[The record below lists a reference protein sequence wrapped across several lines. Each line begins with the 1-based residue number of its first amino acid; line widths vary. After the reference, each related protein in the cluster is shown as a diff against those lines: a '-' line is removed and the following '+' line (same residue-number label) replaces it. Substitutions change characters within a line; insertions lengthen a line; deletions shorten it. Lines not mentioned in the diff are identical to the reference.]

1 VSRTFPTWHLFRISS
16 FGFPVAGLTGLGL
29 LCLMSQ
35 AALAMTSGSLALART
50 FDKTVVVTNS
60 PILVMATLTN
70 TSPDTLRGF
79 FYFDELPSGLTVT
92 NLSVTLSGLSLTNFS
107 LESGLDGD
115 VYAGCTPWR
124 WRLET
129 PTNFVEGN
137 PLPPQGVVQIVF
149 SISCAS
155 TGTFILQ
162 QFGCAACQPDKTN
175 TLYGCNETNDQ
186 QAVTFVSALNT
197 PPVLPVQT
205 DRTLTGQQAL
215 LVTNTASDA
224 DIPANSLSYQLT
236 EAPTGAAIDT
246 NGVITWA
253 PTVAQAPGTNVFTTV
268 VTDYNPWAVNAQDLS
283 ATNSFRVVVNAIHNG
298 PTLPAQTDLTIA
310 ELTTLTL
317 INTAID
323 TDLPVLA
330 LTYSLINPPSG
341 LTISSNGVIS
351 WTPSEAQGPGTNVIT
366 TIVTD
371 NGTPPLSTTNSFIVV
386 VNEINTPPVLPG
398 QSDRTLMGQQALL
411 VTNTASD
418 ADIPTNS
425 LSYQLALAPAGA
437 AIDTNGVITWTPTLA
452 HMPGTNVF
460 TTVVT
465 DYNQWA
471 VNAQHLSAT
480 NSFDV
485 VVRAP
490 PTPPEITSLHI
501 SNGLAVITWTS
512 SAGIGYRVQCVEN
525 QTDTNWTDLQPDITA
540 SGPSAM
546 ATDAAGLL
554 SQRFYRIVL
563 VAP

>member
-1 VSRTFPTWHLFRISS
+1 LFRISS
-16 FGFPVAGLTGLGL
+16 FGFPVAGLVGLGL

-35 AALAMTSGSLALART
+35 AALAVTSGSLALART

-162 QFGCAACQPDKTN
+162 QLGCAACQPDKTN

-186 QAVTFVSALNT
+186 QTVTFVSALNT
-197 PPVLPVQT
+197 PPMLPVLT

-236 EAPTGAAIDT
+236 EAPAGAAIDT

-253 PTVAQAPGTNVFTTV
+253 PTVAQVPGTNAFTTV
-268 VTDYNPWAVNAQDLS
+268 VTDYNPWAANAQHLS

-298 PTLPAQTDLTIA
+298 PTLPAQTNLTIA

-317 INTAID
+317 TNTALD

-330 LTYSLINPPSG
+330 LTYSLVNPPAG
-341 LTISSNGVIS
+341 LTISGNGVIT
-351 WTPSEAQGPGTNVIT
+351 WMPSEAQGPGTNTVT

-371 NGTPPLSTTNSFIVV
+371 NGGPPLSMTNSFVVV
-386 VNEINTPPVLPG
+386 VNEINTPPVLPV
-398 QSDRTLMGQQALL
+398 QSDRTLTGQQALQ

-418 ADIPTNS
+418 ADIPANS
-425 LSYQLALAPAGA
+425 LSYQLTGAPAGA
-437 AIDTNGVITWTPTLA
+437 AIDTNGVITWTPTVA
-452 HMPGTNVF
+452 QVPGTNVF

-465 DYNQWA
+465 DYNLWA

-480 NSFDV
+480 NTFDV
-485 VVRAP
+485 VVGAAP
-490 PTPPEITSLHI
+490 TAPEITSLNI
-501 SNGLAVITWTS
+501 SNGLIVITWTS
-512 SAGIGYRVQCVEN
+512 YAGRGYRVQYVDN
-525 QTDTNWTDLQPDITA
+525 QSDTNWTDLQLDITA
-540 SGPSAM
+540 SGPSAV
-546 ATDAAGLL
+546 ATDAAGLS